1 MPVPP
6 AVRASSKSA
15 AANNISNVFTSY
27 PAFDAPSVPKTSD
40 GEKRLG
46 KPGRKAAQTLPTVEE
61 MEALLKRIRAI
72 EGHVARE
79 LSMSLDAEI
88 GQAQRR
94 VAEAFVGTVEEA
106 FYSLGALLEKRR
118 DSRRHVRAG
127 VRADRGG

>member
-1 MPVPP
+1 
-6 AVRASSKSA
+6 
-15 AANNISNVFTSY
+15 
-27 PAFDAPSVPKTSD
+27 
-40 GEKRLG
+40 LG
-46 KPGRKAAQTLPTVEE
+46 KPGRKTAQTLPTVEE

-118 DSRRHVRAG
+118 DSRRHVRATAFAQIE
-127 VRADRGG
+127 ADREFAPRVYVRLLTREIGRATEEVGQASNLR